1 MTSAGADLLLN
12 PLLALLELS
21 TEFTELRDKVT
32 ADEGTVQ
39 VTSIEAGIS
48 YAIAGLWSSIDLP
61 VVVVTP
67 AADTARRL
75 TDQLYTWVGD
85 DAEVYQFSE
94 LEILPYERIS
104 PDSQAVN
111 ARIRALD
118 ALHNRRPGESPLIVT
133 SIAAASQMVTPAVAF
148 ASATHLL
155 SIGDVIAMDALVDR
169 WVAMGYEMKAAV
181 EVPGS
186 ASRRGGILDVYPP
199 SLNTPVRIEFF
210 GDEIESIR
218 EFDPESQ
225 RSTQILKNVEII
237 PARDML
243 PSLTPGDEI
252 DDFISALDFNRV
264 DPQIS
269 DRIVEELGRIKDN
282 DRIDGIE
289 LYSGFVNSGSFFDYV
304 PESAVVIVV
313 RPSECEEN
321 AKISNRR
328 LLRQREVK
336 ETRGEI
342 PRSFPNAHM
351 DWGLLADAINASRRL
366 LKISL
371 WGLTE
376 EMPGGV
382 PRLPF
387 AQAPV
392 TGTSPDLLW
401 GAIGE
406 RVQAKTPTVILSRHG
421 GRLVELADERGIE
434 AKALDGLT
442 ATPAHGSVTIVPG
455 YLRNGF
461 IFESGGHERL
471 MVLTDS
477 EVFGVTRDQRPIRR
491 RRARRAARLQ
501 DLKEGVFLVHI
512 EHGIGRFTGTTEIEG
527 ETKRE
532 YMVIEYAEGDKL
544 FVPMEQLDR
553 LSPYHGSSDS
563 PPRLTRLG
571 TQEWTRAKARAK
583 RLTEQMAGELIAL
596 YAAREVSSGFSTGP
610 DTPWQDQME
619 ASFEFEE
626 TPDQLRAIAEV
637 KVDMEARKP
646 MDRLVSGDVGYGK
659 TEVAMRAAF
668 KTVQAGRQVAI
679 LVPTTILA
687 AQHASTFIER
697 LSGFPVKVAAMS
709 RLVGDEDQKKTL
721 AGLRSGAVDI
731 VIGTHRILQR
741 DVRFKN
747 LGLVIIDEEHRFG
760 VSHKERMKRMR
771 HEVDV
776 MAMSAT
782 PIPRT
787 LYLSLSGVRDM
798 STIETPPED
807 RLPIKTFVTEESQE
821 LVREAILRELD
832 RGGQVFYVHNRVKTI
847 DYFASKVMELVPEA
861 RIGIGHGQMDEREL
875 ETVMKE
881 FSDHQF
887 DVLICTTIIES
898 GLDLPNVNT
907 LIVDRSDRFGLSQL
921 YQLRGRIGR
930 GARRAYS
937 YFLIDKGRSL
947 TEAAEQRLQTIA
959 LATELGA
966 GYQIAMRD
974 LEIRGAGNI
983 LGAEQSGQIAAIGFD
998 LYTKLLAQAVAALKS
1013 GDSGDDEASQV
1024 PEFSL
1029 VNIDLGV
1036 DAQLPYTYIEDLTE
1050 RLTVYQRI
1058 AVIKDEAAIDE
1069 MERELEDRFG
1079 PLPVPA
1085 ELLLASV
1092 RARVSCEAANVV
1104 SITSSPTRLTLN
1116 LADPTGGAR
1125 EALRKALGRGVD
1137 VGHMQIRLELDR
1149 NDEDWLEELFWTL
1162 EQIVEFRERALQM
1175 MQAAGVLA
1183 PLD

>member
-1 MTSAGADLLLN
+1 LLN
-12 PLLALLELS
+12 PLLTLLESS
-21 TEFTELRDKVT
+21 TEFTDLRDRVT
-32 ADEGTVQ
+32 TGGRVVEI
-39 VTSIEAGIS
+39 TSIDAGIS
-48 YAIAGLWSSIDLP
+48 YAIAGLWESLDLP
-61 VVVVTP
+61 VIVVTP

-75 TDQLYTWVGD
+75 TDQLYTWCGD
-85 DAEVYQFSE
+85 DAEVFQFSE

-148 ASATHLL
+148 GEASHLL
-155 SIGDVIAMDALVDR
+155 SMGDEISMDTLVDR

-181 EVPGS
+181 EAPGS

-199 SLNTPVRIEFF
+199 SLDMPVRIEFF
-210 GDEIESIR
+210 GDEIDSIR

-225 RSTQILKNVEII
+225 RSTHILKNVEVI
-237 PARDML
+237 PARDTL
-243 PSLTPGDEI
+243 PSLTAESEI
-252 DDFISALDFNRV
+252 DDLISALDFGRV

-269 DRIVEELGRIKDN
+269 DRIVEELGRIREN
-282 DRIDGIE
+282 DRIDGVE

-304 PESAVVIVV
+304 PDSALVIVV

-321 AKISNRR
+321 AKTADGR

-336 ETRGEI
+336 ESRGEI
-342 PRSFPNAHM
+342 PRSFPNAHI
-351 DWGLLADAINASRRL
+351 DWGLMADAINSSNRL

-387 AQAPV
+387 TQAPV
-392 TGTSPDLLW
+392 TATSPEALW
-401 GAIGE
+401 SAIGQ
-406 RVQAKTPTVILSRHG
+406 RVLAKTPTVILSRHG
-421 GRLVELADERGIE
+421 GRLVELSDERGIE
-434 AKALDGLT
+434 AKALGGLS
-442 ATPAHGSVTIVPG
+442 ATPADDSVTIVPG
-455 YLRNGF
+455 YLRTGF
-461 IFESGGHERL
+461 VFAPDGHERL
-471 MVLTDS
+471 MILTDS
-477 EVFGVTRDQRPIRR
+477 EVFGVTREQRPVRK

-532 YMVIEYAEGDKL
+532 YMVLEYAEGDKL

-553 LSPYHGSSDS
+553 LSPYHGSGDS

-583 RLTEQMAGELIAL
+583 KLTEQMAGELVAL
-596 YAAREVSSGFSTGP
+596 YAAREVSSGFATGP
-610 DTPWQDQME
+610 DTPWQDQLE

-626 TPDQLRAIAEV
+626 TPDQLRVLSEV
-637 KVDMEARKP
+637 KADMESRKP

-659 TEVAMRAAF
+659 TEVAIRAAF

-687 AQHASTFIER
+687 AQHRITFDER
-697 LSGFPVKVAAMS
+697 LSGFPVNVASLS
-709 RLVGDEDQKKTL
+709 RLVTDENQKKAL
-721 AGLRSGAVDI
+721 AGLASGDVDI
-731 VIGTHRILQR
+731 VIGTHRLLQR
-741 DVRFKN
+741 DVRFKE

-776 MAMSAT
+776 IAMSAT

-787 LYLSLSGVRDM
+787 LYLSLSGIRDM

-847 DYFASKVMELVPEA
+847 EYFASKVMKLVPEA

-875 ETVMKE
+875 ETVMNE

-898 GLDLPNVNT
+898 GLDLPNANT

-937 YFLIDKGRSL
+937 YFLVDKGRTL

-959 LATELGA
+959 MATELGA

-998 LYTKLLAQAVAALKS
+998 LYTKLLAQAVAALQS
-1013 GDSGDDEASQV
+1013 GDSNGKQQSQQ

-1036 DAQLPYTYIEDLTE
+1036 DAQLPYTYVEDLTE

-1069 MERELEDRFG
+1069 MEQELKDRFG

-1085 ELLLASV
+1085 ELLLATV
-1092 RARVSCEAANVV
+1092 RVRVLCEAANVV
-1104 SITSSPTRLTLN
+1104 GITSGPTRLTLN

-1125 EALRKALGRGVD
+1125 EALGKVLGRGVD
-1137 VGHMQIRLELDR
+1137 VGHMQIRLEVDR
-1149 NDEDWLEELFWTL
+1149 DDEDWLEELFWTL
-1162 EQIVEFRERALQM
+1162 EKIVEFREQVLQL
-1175 MQAAGVLA
+1175 MQSAGVLA
-1183 PLD
+1183 LAD

>member
-1 MTSAGADLLLN
+1 LRGKVVAGNAMN
-12 PLLALLELS
+12 AKKGAVE
-21 TEFTELRDKVT
+21 
-32 ADEGTVQ
+32 

-61 VVVVTP
+61 VVVIAP
-67 AADTARRL
+67 AADSARRL
-75 TDQLYTWVGD
+75 TDQIYTWVGD

-133 SIAAASQMVTPAVAF
+133 SIAAASQMVTPAAAF
-148 ASATHLL
+148 ADATHLL
-155 SIGDVIAMDALVDR
+155 SIGDEIAMDALVDR

-181 EVPGS
+181 EAPGS

-199 SLNTPVRIEFF
+199 SLDTPVRIEFF
-210 GDEIESIR
+210 GDEIDSIR

-237 PARDML
+237 PARDTL
-243 PSLTPGDEI
+243 PSLTSDDEI
-252 DDFISALDFNRV
+252 DDFISALDFGRV
-264 DPQIS
+264 EPEIS
-269 DRIVEELGRIKDN
+269 DRIVEELGRIKEN

-289 LYSGFVNSGSFFDYV
+289 LYSGFVNSGSFFDYI
-304 PESAVVIVV
+304 PESALVIVV

-321 AKISNRR
+321 AKTSDGR
-328 LLRQREVK
+328 LERQREVK
-336 ETRGEI
+336 EKRGEI
-342 PRSFPNAHM
+342 PRSFPNAHT
-351 DWGLLADAINASRRL
+351 DWGLIADAINDSKRL
-366 LKISL
+366 LKVSL

-387 AQAPV
+387 KQAPA
-392 TGTSPDLLW
+392 TGATPDLLW

-406 RVQAKTPTVILSRHG
+406 RVRTKTPTVILSRHG
-421 GRLVELADERGIE
+421 GRLVELAEDRGIE
-434 AKALDGLT
+434 AKAFDGLST
-442 ATPAHGSVTIVPG
+442 TPADDSVTVVPG
-455 YLRNGF
+455 YLRTGF
-461 IFESGGHERL
+461 IFEPGGHESL
-471 MVLTDS
+471 MILTDS
-477 EVFGVTRDQRPIRR
+477 EVFGVTREQRPVRK

-532 YMVIEYAEGDKL
+532 YMVLEYAEGDKL
-544 FVPMEQLDR
+544 FVPMEHLDR
-553 LSPYHGSSDS
+553 LSPYHGSGDS

-583 RLTEQMAGELIAL
+583 KLTEQMAGELIAL
-596 YAAREVSSGFSTGP
+596 YAAREVSSGFATGD

-626 TPDQLRAIAEV
+626 TPDQLRALAEV
-637 KVDMEARKP
+637 KADMESRKP

-687 AQHASTFIER
+687 QQHTLTFKER
-697 LSGFPVKVAAMS
+697 LSGFPVNVASLS
-709 RLVGDEDQKKTL
+709 RLVTDEEQKKTL
-721 AGLRSGAVDI
+721 RGLASGDVDI
-731 VIGTHRILQR
+731 VIGTHRLLQR
-741 DVRFKN
+741 DVQFKE

-776 MAMSAT
+776 IAMSAT

-807 RLPIKTFVTEESQE
+807 RLPIKTFVTEESPE

-832 RGGQVFYVHNRVKTI
+832 RGGQIFYVHNRVKTI
-847 DYFASKVMELVPEA
+847 EYFAAKLMKLVPEA

-875 ETVMKE
+875 ETVMNE
-881 FSDHQF
+881 FSGHQF

-898 GLDLPNVNT
+898 GLDLPNANT
-907 LIVDRSDRFGLSQL
+907 LIIDRADRFGLSQL

-937 YFLIDKGRSL
+937 YFLIDKGRTL
-947 TEAAEQRLQTIA
+947 TEAAEQRLETIA
-959 LATELGA
+959 MATELGA

-998 LYTKLLAQAVAALKS
+998 LYTKLLAQAVAALQA
-1013 GDSGDDEASQV
+1013 GEAGEEQESQQ
-1024 PEFSL
+1024 PEFSM

-1036 DAQLPYTYIEDLTE
+1036 DAQLPDSYVEDLTE

-1058 AVIKDEAAIDE
+1058 AVIKNEKTIDE
-1069 MERELEDRFG
+1069 MENELKDRFG

-1085 ELLLASV
+1085 EWLLATV
-1092 RARVSCEAANVV
+1092 RARVLCEAANVV
-1104 SITSSPTRLTLN
+1104 SITSGPTRLTLN

-1125 EALRKALGRGVD
+1125 EALRKTLGRGVD
-1137 VGHMQIRLELDR
+1137 VGHMQIRITIDR
-1149 NDEDWLEELFWTL
+1149 DDEDWLEELFWTL
-1162 EQIVEFRERALQM
+1162 EKIVEFREQALKLF
-1175 MQAAGVLA
+1175 QAAGVLA
-1183 PLD
+1183 PAD